1 MLLQTGVLQAQVSN
15 SASSLLLPLD
25 NTGGSAR
32 AAAMGSAF
40 VAVADD
46 SSAILWNPAGLGEL
60 RQGQIG
66 LYHNSWLVNTD
77 QESLAAG
84 LPMGDLGGIGAM
96 VSYMDYGTFPGRDAV
111 GNITP
116 DYTVDRMGFML
127 GWGKEWT
134 PGFSTGLA
142 LQGGVQSALGYSYS
156 VWSGDVGLLYQFD
169 PHMRF
174 GAALVD
180 FGGDLSG
187 DWAAAALRFGVS
199 YDPKWV
205 GPHRLLVDFDGTVE
219 FQGVNRVGVGAEYSY
234 QSKYF
239 LRAGYEFHEQDDLI
253 PGLQDLTAGAGIR
266 FDDLE
271 LDYAYLPYGE
281 LGTSQQ
287 ISLSYFFPSSP
298 PHPTPAMAVKKP
310 VSDAVETPAGFKPEP
325 GSGTDKKPLTLL
337 FDVPPDLVAQGQS
350 LEGQGNTTEAV
361 QTYQA
366 EITKNPDEVSA
377 WSALGTCYFKMGQ
390 KVEAIKCFE
399 QVLKLRPDAQ
409 ALADWLEKYKAQ
421 N

>member
-1 MLLQTGVLQAQVSN
+1 
-15 SASSLLLPLD
+15 
-25 NTGGSAR
+25 
-32 AAAMGSAF
+32 
-40 VAVADD
+40 
-46 SSAILWNPAGLGEL
+46 
-60 RQGQIG
+60 
-66 LYHNSWLVNTD
+66 VNTD

-287 ISLSYFFPSSP
+287 ISLSYFFPCRWECAWAGPFARGEWGFSFSQGRSFYVARP
-298 PHPTPAMAVKKP
+298 WAWFGRSFGGAHPFLVWKWVQPNRVHRLVAA
-310 VSDAVETPAGFKPEP
+310 EQ
-325 GSGTDKKPLTLL
+325 
-337 FDVPPDLVAQGQS
+337 VPPL
-350 LEGQGNTTEAV
+350 
-361 QTYQA
+361 
-366 EITKNPDEVSA
+366 P
-377 WSALGTCYFKMGQ
+377 
-390 KVEAIKCFE
+390 
-399 QVLKLRPDAQ
+399 
-409 ALADWLEKYKAQ
+409 
-421 N
+421 